1 MAMDTQTDAVVRK
14 SVKVPLSQQA
24 AFRLFTDGIGSWW
37 PGITHSV
44 AGSASVEVVMESDV
58 GGRIMERTPDGTQIW
73 GTITAWDPPRSFSTT
88 WHPGY
93 DAALATQ
100 LSIRFVAEGPNAT
113 RVELDHRG
121 WEVHGDAAAGQITG
135 YDTGWDMVLGR
146 FVERAG
152 G

>member
-1 MAMDTQTDAVVRK
+1 MDTQTDPVVRK
-14 SVKVPLSQQA
+14 SVTVPLSQEA

-37 PGITHSV
+37 PGGTHSV
-44 AGSASVEVVMESDV
+44 AESAAVEVVLDGGV
-58 GGRIMERTPDGTQIW
+58 GGRIYERTPEGTEIW
-73 GTITAWDPPRSFSTT
+73 GTITAWDPPGSFSTT

-93 DAALATQ
+93 DPALATQ

-121 WEVHGDAAAGQITG
+121 WEVHGATAAERATG
-135 YDTGWDMVLGR
+135 YETGWDTVLGR

>member
-1 MAMDTQTDAVVRK
+1 MDTQTDPVVRK
-14 SVKVPLSQQA
+14 SVTVPLSQKA

-37 PGITHSV
+37 PGVTHSV
-44 AGSASVEVVMESDV
+44 AETSAVEVVMDGGV
-58 GGRIMERTPDGTQIW
+58 GGRIYEHTPEGTEVW
-73 GTITAWDPPRSFSTT
+73 GTITAWDPPGSFSTT
-88 WHPGY
+88 WHPGH

-100 LSIRFVAEGPNAT
+100 LTIRFVAEGPNAT

-121 WEVHGDAAAGQITG
+121 WDVHGDTAADRVAG
-135 YDTGWDMVLGR
+135 YDTGWDTVLGK

>member
-1 MAMDTQTDAVVRK
+1 MDTQTDAVVRK
-14 SVKVPLSQQA
+14 SVRVPLSQEE

-44 AGSASVEVVMESDV
+44 AASTAVAVVLEGGV
-58 GGRIMERTPDGTQIW
+58 GGRIFERTPEGTETW
-73 GTITAWDPPRSFSTT
+73 GTITAWDPPRSFATT

-113 RVELDHRG
+113 RVELDHGG
-121 WEVHGDAAAGQITG
+121 WAVHGDAAAERVTG
-135 YDTGWDMVLGR
+135 YDTGWDTVLGQ

>member
-1 MAMDTQTDAVVRK
+1 MDTKTDLVVRK
-14 SVKVPLSQQA
+14 AVTVPLSQEA

-37 PGITHSV
+37 PAVTHSV
-44 AGSASVEVVMESDV
+44 AESAAVEVVMEGGV
-58 GGRIMERTPDGTQIW
+58 GGRIFERTPNGTEIW
-73 GTITAWDPPRSFSTT
+73 GTITAWDPPVSFSTT

-113 RVELDHRG
+113 RVELEHRG
-121 WEVHGDAAAGQITG
+121 WEVHGATAAERLTG
-135 YDTGWDMVLGR
+135 YDTGWDMVLGK

>member
-1 MAMDTQTDAVVRK
+1 MDTQTDAVVRK
-14 SVKVPLSQQA
+14 SVRVPLSQEA

-58 GGRIMERTPDGTQIW
+58 GGRILERTPDGTQIW

-113 RVELDHRG
+113 RVELNHRG
-121 WEVHGDAAAGQITG
+121 WAVHGDQAADRLGG
-135 YDTGWDMVLGR
+135 YDTGWDTVLGQ